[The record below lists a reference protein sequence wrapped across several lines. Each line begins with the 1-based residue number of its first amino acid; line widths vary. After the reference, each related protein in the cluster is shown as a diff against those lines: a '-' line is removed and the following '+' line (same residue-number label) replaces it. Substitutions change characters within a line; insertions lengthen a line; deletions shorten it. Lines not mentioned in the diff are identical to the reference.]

1 MSDQRG
7 WKEIDP
13 SGYQNGTKSPR
24 RMGTQT
30 QRLGKEIERERPEK
44 LRSWKEEHDSTAQGT
59 SKLPKLS
66 EQTQKKS

>member
-1 MSDQRG
+1 MTMSDQTC

-13 SGYQNGTKSPR
+13 AGYQNGTKSPR
-24 RMGTQT
+24 GLGTQN

-44 LRSWKEEHDSTAQGT
+44 LRRWKARHDGTAQGT

-66 EQTQKKS
+66 E